1 MRPVIPA
8 ATALVCALA
17 LAACGSSNSSSSSS
31 SSSSTGTSSAAAT
44 SSAAGTGTSGAT
56 GTSSASSAS
65 QPAIGFEGVPLQTG
79 PAVAP
84 ASTTGTGKV
93 DGISC
98 GATEQLVYH
107 IHAHLAVFKNGQ
119 PYTLPAGVGIP
130 GSQAEPTNQGPI
142 ASGGSCIYWLHTHT
156 TDGVIHIE
164 SPSKAIYTLGNFFD
178 EWHQPLTG
186 STVASLSGK
195 VTAFVNG
202 KPWKKSPRD
211 IPLLPHEDVQ
221 LEIGE
226 PTPPIVTIDWSQT
239 QL

>member
-1 MRPVIPA
+1 MISA
-8 ATALVCALA
+8 ATALLCALA
-17 LAACGSSNSSSSSS
+17 LAACGSSNSSSSSG
-31 SSSSTGTSSAAAT
+31 TGSAGTGT

-56 GTSSASSAS
+56 TSSSGTASAS

-79 PAVAP
+79 PPLAP

-93 DGISC
+93 DGITC
-98 GATEQLVYH
+98 GPTEQLVYH
-107 IHAHLAVFKNGQ
+107 IHAHLAVFRDGQ

-130 GSQAEPTNQGPI
+130 GSQAVDTAKGPI

-164 SPSKAIYTLGNFFD
+164 SPTKAIYTLGKFFD

-186 STVASLSGK
+186 SRVGTLSGPIM
-195 VTAFVNG
+195 AFVNG

-211 IPLLPHEDVQ
+211 IPLLPHEDIQ

-226 PTPPIVTIDWSQT
+226 PAPPIVNIDWSQT